1 MAIQLS
7 SGLRD
12 HMLITGSFKSGL
24 DGGVL
29 KIYAGAIPATAD
41 ADSSGLTVLCTI
53 SNNATGTG
61 ITFANAVVSGI
72 LGKNTGE
79 VWRGQIVADGVATFF
94 RFMAI
99 GDTGALSTT
108 NKRVQGT
115 VGVAGADLNFSS
127 VNFVSPNYKIIDS
140 LYVVLPVM

>member
-24 DGGVL
+24 DGGLL
-29 KIYAGAIPATAD
+29 KIYAGAMPATAD

-53 SNNATGTG
+53 SLDATGTG
-61 ITFANAVVSGI
+61 ITFGSTVTAGI
-72 LGKNTGE
+72 LTKNTSE
-79 VWRGQIVADGVATFF
+79 IWRGQIAASGTATFF

-99 GDTGALSTT
+99 GDTGSLSTT

-115 VGVAGADLNFSS
+115 VNVVGADINFSS
-127 VNFVSPNYKIIDS
+127 VNFIAPNYKVIDS
-140 LYVVLPVM
+140 LNVTLPLV

>member
-1 MAIQLS
+1 MSIQLS

-24 DGGVL
+24 DGGLL
-29 KIYAGAIPATAD
+29 KIYAGAMPATAD

-53 SNNATGTG
+53 SLDATGTG
-61 ITFANAVVSGI
+61 ITFGSTVTAGI
-72 LGKNTGE
+72 LTKNTSE
-79 VWRGQIVADGVATFF
+79 IWRGQIAASGTATFF

-99 GDTGALSTT
+99 GDTGSLSTT

-115 VGVAGADLNFSS
+115 VNVVGADINFSS
-127 VNFVSPNYKIIDS
+127 VNFIAPNYKVIDS
-140 LYVVLPVM
+140 LNVTLPLV

>member
-24 DGGVL
+24 DGGLL
-29 KIYAGAIPATAD
+29 KIYAGAVPATAD

-53 SNNATGTG
+53 SLDATGTG
-61 ITFANAVVSGI
+61 ITFGSTVTAGV
-72 LGKNTGE
+72 LTKNTGE
-79 VWRGQIVADGVATFF
+79 IWRGLIATTGTATFF
-94 RFMAI
+94 RFMAV
-99 GDTGALSTT
+99 GDTGTLSTT

-115 VGVAGADLNFSS
+115 VNVVGADINFSS
-127 VNFVSPNYKIIDS
+127 ISFVSGNYKIIDS
-140 LYVVLPVM
+140 LNVTLPVV